1 MQLSVRD
8 TARLLGVSEKTIYRW
23 AQKGEMPHVRMNDQ
37 YRFQRAE
44 VLQWA
49 TARRTPVSPEIF
61 AEPEEGPLPPLA
73 EALEAG
79 GIFYR
84 IAGDDVASVL
94 WEVAS
99 HLRLPEEVDR
109 QYLHQVLLAREAL
122 GSTALGEGIAVPH
135 LRAPVVLH
143 IPRPTVTLCFLER
156 PVDFHAL
163 DRIPVTT
170 VFTVLSPSV
179 RAHLHLLARL
189 AFCLRGAAVRAAL
202 DEEAGRDE
210 ILEAFTAAEAALP
223 PAPEGRTS

>member
-23 AQKGEMPHVRMNDQ
+23 AQKGEIPYVRVNDQ

-61 AEPEEGPLPPLA
+61 LEPEEGPLPSLTD
-73 EALEAG
+73 ALEAG

-84 IAGDDVASVL
+84 IAGEDVSSVL
-94 WEVAS
+94 WEVVS

-109 QYLHQVLLAREAL
+109 EYLHQVLLAREAM
-122 GSTALGEGIAVPH
+122 GTTALGQGVAVPH
-135 LRAPVVLH
+135 MRAPVVLH
-143 IPRPTVTLCFLER
+143 IPRPTVTLCFLEN

-163 DRIPVTT
+163 DQKPVGT

-189 AFCLRGAAVRAAL
+189 AFCLRDPAVRSAL
-202 DEEAGRDE
+202 EQEAGRDE
-210 ILEAFTAAEAALP
+210 ILGAIAGAEAALP
-223 PAPEGRTS
+223 TAPRGKAA